1 MNEAIVGD
9 ICLTIII
16 IAFMIY
22 KYNTNKR
29 GK

>member
-22 KYNTNKR
+22 KYNTNKKR
-29 GK
+29 